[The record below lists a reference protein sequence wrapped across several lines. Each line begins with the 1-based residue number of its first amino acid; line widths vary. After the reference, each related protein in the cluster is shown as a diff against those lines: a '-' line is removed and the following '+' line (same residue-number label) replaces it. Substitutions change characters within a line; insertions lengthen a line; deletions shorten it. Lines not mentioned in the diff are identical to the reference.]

1 MKTVLKEG
9 YERIIRIFY
18 SNKNIK
24 MHLRE
29 IARKA
34 KMNENSAFRFL
45 KQLENEKILIP
56 RKDGNLKKYEIVK
69 NDITYYMLT
78 YFDITNLNSLPSIR
92 RNAIAYF
99 MQGLDEK
106 PIFAVLFGSTAK
118 NTFSEDSD
126 IDLLLIVNK
135 RINTEK
141 AEDYADSL
149 TAIKIKCLQ
158 IKFNEFE
165 KELKLKEDKV
175 VQSALNTGYPIT
187 NHIEY
192 YRMIYNEGI

>member
-78 YFDITNLNSLPSIR
+78 YFDITKLNSLPSIR